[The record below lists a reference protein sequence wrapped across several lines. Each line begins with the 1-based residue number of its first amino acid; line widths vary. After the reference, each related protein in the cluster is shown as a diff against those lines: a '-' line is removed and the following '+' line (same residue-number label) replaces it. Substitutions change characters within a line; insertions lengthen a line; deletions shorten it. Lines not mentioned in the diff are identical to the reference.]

1 MRKLVVGFSLITAVD
16 KNGYQEH
23 VITGAEGTGGKKA
36 VTTCLDKYQMFDD
49 KIYKV
54 SQKLN

>member
-1 MRKLVVGFSLITAVD
+1 MVVGFSLITAVD

-23 VITGAEGTGGKKA
+23 VKRGAGGTGGRTA
-36 VTTCLDKYQMFDD
+36 VTTCLYRYQMFDD

-54 SQKLN
+54 SQTSN